1 LVNRITGPKSER
13 GEDMLDKSQMN
24 SVERDLVEG
33 LEGFLTDLKA
43 DAPVEKKYT
52 LRRVVLDLQS
62 QAYTPERVKA
72 TRESLRASQVLFAQ
86 FLGVSVNT
94 IRAWEGGRTPSDMAC
109 RFMDEIQRNPEYWKA
124 RLIESIKVKGA

>member
-1 LVNRITGPKSER
+1 
-13 GEDMLDKSQMN
+13 MLDKSQMN